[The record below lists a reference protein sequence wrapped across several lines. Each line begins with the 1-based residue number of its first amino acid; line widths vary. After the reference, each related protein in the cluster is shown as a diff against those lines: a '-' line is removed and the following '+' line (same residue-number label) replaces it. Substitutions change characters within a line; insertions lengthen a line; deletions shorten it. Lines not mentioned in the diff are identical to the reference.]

1 MGLIFLKSALFCLTK
16 YAKNGSIYAGDEGHL
31 LRLIFPKKK
40 LVENGVNFSSNMLHE
55 IDKIHKILKFYDFF
69 AVF

>member
-31 LRLIFPKKK
+31 LRLIFPQKKI
-40 LVENGVNFSSNMLHE
+40 G
-55 IDKIHKILKFYDFF
+55 
-69 AVF
+69 